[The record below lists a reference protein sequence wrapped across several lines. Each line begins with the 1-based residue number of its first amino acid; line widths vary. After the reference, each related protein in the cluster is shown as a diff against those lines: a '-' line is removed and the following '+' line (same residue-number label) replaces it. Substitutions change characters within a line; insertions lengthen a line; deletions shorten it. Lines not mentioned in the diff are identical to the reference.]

1 MEIKQLESFAAVVRL
16 GSFTRAAE
24 ELYISQPTVSTHIRT
39 LEEELN
45 TRLILR
51 TTKSIE
57 VTAAG
62 KKVYDDAVSILQ
74 LRDRML
80 QESAGGAKRIIHL
93 GASTIPS
100 AYVLP
105 EILPAFGRLHPNTFF
120 VIHQSDSQGVIDG
133 LTDGVFDVGL
143 TGMPCQQ
150 ENLVCRSFCR
160 DRMVLITPVTAHF
173 LELQARAAST
183 VDILLQEPVI
193 LREKGSGSKKSVD
206 RFLERAGIPE
216 ERLQVCARINDP
228 EAIKNLVAGGLGI
241 SIASARA
248 ARNFLLEKRLLAFE
262 LPEWANTRRL
272 FLVYRAERAGD
283 RRLREFMEFVVQHY
297 AAEQESE

>member
-173 LELQARAAST
+173 LELQARAASP

-228 EAIKNLVAGGLGI
+228 EAIKNLVAGGLG
-241 SIASARA
+241 SSSVSARA

>member
-100 AYVLP
+100 A
-105 EILPAFGRLHPNTFF
+105 
-120 VIHQSDSQGVIDG
+120 
-133 LTDGVFDVGL
+133 
-143 TGMPCQQ
+143 
-150 ENLVCRSFCR
+150 
-160 DRMVLITPVTAHF
+160 
-173 LELQARAAST
+173 
-183 VDILLQEPVI
+183 
-193 LREKGSGSKKSVD
+193 
-206 RFLERAGIPE
+206 
-216 ERLQVCARINDP
+216 
-228 EAIKNLVAGGLGI
+228 
-241 SIASARA
+241 
-248 ARNFLLEKRLLAFE
+248 
-262 LPEWANTRRL
+262 
-272 FLVYRAERAGD
+272 
-283 RRLREFMEFVVQHY
+283 
-297 AAEQESE
+297 